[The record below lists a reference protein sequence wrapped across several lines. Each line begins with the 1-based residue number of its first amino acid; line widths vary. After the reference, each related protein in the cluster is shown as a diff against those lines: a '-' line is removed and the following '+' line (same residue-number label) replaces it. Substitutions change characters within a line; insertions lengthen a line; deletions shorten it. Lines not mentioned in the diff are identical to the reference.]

1 MHRDEVTVDE
11 TLVRRLLAGQFP
23 EWGELPLE
31 LVEPRGTDNWL
42 FRLGEELVVRLP
54 CRERTVATL
63 VRERTWL
70 PRLAG
75 LLPLEIPL
83 PVAAGEPGSGYPWTW
98 SVYRW
103 LDGENAID
111 APVADLAQAAVDLAA
126 LLAAL
131 QRIDPGGGPGP
142 GEENFFRGAPLEVFD
157 PRLRADLAHLRDE
170 IDVEAAAGV
179 WEAALRAPR
188 ADGSPVWVHGDL
200 DRRNLL
206 TRQGRLTAVVDFG
219 CLGVGDPAVPD
230 RLLVLGQFLDG
241 HHLRGDDVA
250 ELMADWLN
258 RLHLKADGREAA
270 PHLQGV
276 HRLGNGRVLAQ
287 PGKGYPHREVRA
299 PFRTHG

>member
-1 MHRDEVTVDE
+1 
-11 TLVRRLLAGQFP
+11 
-23 EWGELPLE
+23 
-31 LVEPRGTDNWL
+31 
-42 FRLGEELVVRLP
+42 LVVRLP

-75 LLPLEIPL
+75 RLPLETPL
-83 PVAAGEPGSGYPWTW
+83 PVAAGEPGAGYPWTW

-219 CLGVGDPAVPD
+219 CLGVGDPAS
-230 RLLVLGQFLDG
+230 
-241 HHLRGDDVA
+241 DVA
-250 ELMADWLN
+250 VAWKVLSPATRAIFRNALSVDDATWARARGWVVSQAVGALAYYMPETNPSLVAEARRWLAD
-258 RLHLKADGREAA
+258 
-270 PHLQGV
+270 
-276 HRLGNGRVLAQ
+276 VL
-287 PGKGYPHREVRA
+287 
-299 PFRTHG
+299 